1 MDLDLAAAIADAM
14 PRHRAELEEL
24 VRIPSISAPGYDP
37 ATVRRSAEAVRDLLA
52 GAGLQNA
59 RLLEIEGAHPAV
71 LAERLDAPGAP
82 TVLLYAH
89 HDVQPTG
96 EESGWTSAPF
106 EPTERDG
113 RLYGRGVGDDKAGVL
128 VHVASVSAWLATAGQ
143 LPVNV
148 KVFVEGE
155 EEIGSPTVERFLTTY
170 RDDLTADVVVVTDAI
185 NWKVGTPALT
195 TSLRG
200 LVDCTVEVRTLE
212 YGVHSGLYG
221 GPAVDALTALTK
233 LLSTL
238 VDDEGRVAVAGVL
251 ADVPAVSEDQ
261 RARLR
266 ALDLDVKAWRREA
279 ALLDGV
285 APADDPAAVL
295 ERLWYAPALSVIGLD
310 ATSVATSSNTL
321 IPSAKARVSLRL
333 APGQHPR
340 LCLDALTE
348 HLRAHVPFGA
358 HVEVTD
364 GSTGDGAFVPDDND
378 AVTAARDALARGFGT
393 PAVVAGAGGSIPFVA
408 AFRAAYGDV
417 PVLLTGVLDPDSRA
431 HGLDESM
438 DLADFAKASLAEAY
452 LLGGLAQPTN

>member
-1 MDLDLAAAIADAM
+1 MDLDLAAAVADAM

-37 ATVRRSAEAVRDLLA
+37 AQVRRSAEAVRDLLA

-96 EESGWTSAPF
+96 DETRWTSEPF
-106 EPTERDG
+106 EPTERAG

-128 VHVASVSAWLATAGQ
+128 VHVASVSAWLATAGR

-155 EEIGSPTVERFLTTY
+155 EEIGSPTVERFLETY
-170 RDDLTADVVVVTDAI
+170 RDELAADVVVVTDAI

-221 GPAVDALTALTK
+221 GPAVDALSALVK

-238 VDDEGRVAVAGVL
+238 TDDEGRVAIPAVL
-251 ADVPAVSEDQ
+251 ANVPEVTEPM
-261 RARLR
+261 RERLR
-266 ALDLDVKAWRREA
+266 ALDLDVPTWRREA

-285 APADDPAAVL
+285 ATISEPAEVL
-295 ERLWYAPALSVIGLD
+295 ERLWYAPAISVIGLD
-310 ATSVATSSNTL
+310 ATPVAASSNTL

-333 APGQHPR
+333 APGQYPR
-340 LCLDALTE
+340 QCLDALTA
-348 HLRAHVPFGA
+348 HLREHVPFGA
-358 HVEVTD
+358 QVEVLD
-364 GSTGDGAFVPDDND
+364 GSTGDGAFVPDDNA
-378 AVTAARDALARGFGT
+378 AVTAARSALEQGFGV
-393 PAVVAGAGGSIPFVA
+393 PAVVAGTGGSIPFVA
-408 AFRAAYGDV
+408 AFRAVYGDV

-438 DLADFAKASLAEAY
+438 DLADFEKAALAEAY
-452 LLGGLAQPTN
+452 LLGGLAGTTP

>member
-1 MDLDLAAAIADAM
+1 MDLDLAAALTDAM

-24 VRIPSISAPGYDP
+24 VRIASISAPGYDP
-37 ATVRRSAEAVRDLLA
+37 EQVRRSAEAVRDLLA

-59 RLLEIEGAHPAV
+59 RLLEVDGAHPAV

-89 HDVQPTG
+89 HDVQPIG
-96 EESGWTSAPF
+96 EESAWTSPAF
-106 EPTERDG
+106 EPSERDG
-113 RLYGRGVGDDKAGVL
+113 RLYGRGVGDDKGGVL
-128 VHVASVSAWLATAGQ
+128 VHVAAVSAWLATAGR

-155 EEIGSPTVERFLTTY
+155 EEIGSPTIERFLADY
-170 RDDLTADVVVVTDAI
+170 ADDLSADVVVVTDAI

-212 YGVHSGLYG
+212 HGVHSGLYG
-221 GPAVDALTALTK
+221 GPAVDALTALTT

-238 VDDEGRVAVAGVL
+238 VDEQGRVAVPAIL
-251 ADVPAVSEDQ
+251 DDVPQVTDEQ

-266 ALDLDVKAWRREA
+266 SLDLDVAQWRREA

-285 APADDPAAVL
+285 GSTGDAADLL
-295 ERLWYAPALSVIGLD
+295 ERLWYAPAISVIGID
-310 ATSVATSSNTL
+310 ATPVATSSNTL
-321 IPSAKARVSLRL
+321 IPAARARVSLRL

-340 LCLDALTE
+340 ECLTALTD
-348 HLRAHVPFGA
+348 HLRTHAPFGA
-358 HVEVTD
+358 HVEVTE
-364 GSTGDGAFVPDDND
+364 GSTGDGAFVPDDD
-378 AVTAARDALARGFGT
+378 SAVAAARVALERGFGQ

-408 AFRAAYGDV
+408 AYRARFGDV
-417 PVLLTGVLDPDSRA
+417 PTLLTGVLDPDSRA

-438 DLADFAKASLAEAY
+438 DLGDFAKAALAEAY
-452 LLGGLAQPTN
+452 LLAGLGANGG

>member
-1 MDLDLAAAIADAM
+1 MDLDLAAALTDAM

-37 ATVRRSAEAVRDLLA
+37 AQVRRSAEAVRDLLA

-59 RLLEIEGAHPAV
+59 RLLEVEGAHPAV
-71 LAERLDAPGAP
+71 LAERRDAPGAP

-89 HDVQPTG
+89 HDVQPIG
-96 EESGWTSAPF
+96 EESAWTSPAF
-106 EPTERDG
+106 EPSERDG
-113 RLYGRGVGDDKAGVL
+113 RLYGRGVGDDKGGVL
-128 VHVASVSAWLATAGQ
+128 VHVAAVSAWLATAGR

-155 EEIGSPTVERFLTTY
+155 EEIGSPTIERFLADY
-170 RDDLTADVVVVTDAI
+170 ADDLAADVVVVTDAI

-212 YGVHSGLYG
+212 HGVHSGLYG
-221 GPAVDALTALTK
+221 GPAVDALTALTT

-238 VDDEGRVAVAGVL
+238 VDEQGRVAVPAIL
-251 ADVPAVSEDQ
+251 DDVPEVTDEQ

-266 ALDLDVKAWRREA
+266 ALDLDVAQWRREA

-285 APADDPAAVL
+285 GGTGDAAELL
-295 ERLWYAPALSVIGLD
+295 ERLWYAPAISVIGID

-321 IPSAKARVSLRL
+321 IPAARARVSLRL
-333 APGQHPR
+333 APGQHPHQ
-340 LCLDALTE
+340 CLDALTD
-348 HLRAHVPFGA
+348 HLRSNAPFGA
-358 HVEVTD
+358 HVEVTE
-364 GSTGDGAFVPDDND
+364 GSTGDGAFVPDDSS
-378 AVTAARDALARGFGT
+378 AVAAARTALERGFGR

-408 AFRAAYGDV
+408 AYRARFGDV
-417 PVLLTGVLDPDSRA
+417 PTLLTGVLDPDSRA

-438 DLADFAKASLAEAY
+438 DLGDFAKAALAEAY
-452 LLGGLAQPTN
+452 LLAELGTKGG